1 MDAQERRMTHR
12 VTGEWVGLKRQ
23 QPFPSIDF
31 LHPRSFSVD
40 WDCCVLVRGLAEA
53 DGPAE
58 DALEFEFVGKSFR
71 RDAPLCTAG
80 EPLALV
86 PPGSLLSL
94 SMPVMPKLFER
105 RTAIIHNGVQPWGR
119 NGAVYFRVI
128 AVPFG
133 DSAGE
138 LRYALGALSH
148 KLTGEPLRAG
158 QATAEFLEYRDGSWL
173 RIDTAPRPAL
183 ASA

>member
-1 MDAQERRMTHR
+1 MTHR

-31 LHPRSFSVD
+31 LHPSSFSVD
-40 WDCCVLVRGLAEA
+40 WDCCVLVRCLAE
-53 DGPAE
+53 GGEPAE
-58 DALEFEFVGKSFR
+58 DTLEFEFVGKSFR

-80 EPLALV
+80 ECLASVPPASLLAL
-86 PPGSLLSL
+86 SI
-94 SMPVMPKLFER
+94 PVVPKLFER
-105 RTAIIHNGVQPWGR
+105 RTAIIHNGMQPWGR
-119 NGAVYFRVI
+119 NGAVYFRAI

-148 KLTGEPLRAG
+148 KQTGEPLRAG
-158 QATAEFLEYRDGSWL
+158 HAMAEFLEYRDGSWQ
-173 RIDTAPRPAL
+173 RIDAAPRPAL
-183 ASA
+183 ARA